1 MLTTHA
7 AMVQL
12 SFEPPGPGSW
22 TLDVTHFPRPCTR
35 FLAEIMPEQ
44 AELGFRDT
52 FARYG
57 LLFDDLSFR
66 VVNGFAYSC
75 PKPVDNS
82 ELPARF
88 AAAEKAFASKVWRR
102 DLKRWDEEVKPAL
115 IDAQLALQ
123 SVDPAALSNEA
134 LLEHLDSCR
143 EHLKRTMYH
152 SYCFIGPSLIPLGDF
167 LVHAGRWTGLAPD
180 QLIGLLKG
188 ASPISAGLSDDLDAL
203 ASAIRADRVA
213 QVALASN
220 SGADDVI
227 DSLRRHPGDAG
238 MAARTYL
245 DMVGHRLVD
254 GYDVGDRYALEMP
267 EVIVRGI
274 RAAAGRSV
282 SATAVG
288 ELSKVTSGVR
298 DQVPADHRDTFDA
311 LLTEAR
317 QTYRLREERSVLG
330 WIWAAGITRRVIL
343 AAGARLAEQGLI
355 ATPGHLVE
363 AGWEEMRSLFATGDG
378 PSAAELGDRAKYRA
392 TQRAADAPP
401 TLGSE
406 PHGPPSLDTLPPATA
421 RAMRAFITCLN
432 GIFQPSQGA
441 SAGAMVRGLAASP
454 GVYVG
459 TARLVTGPTELD
471 RLQPGDVLVTY
482 CTSEAFNLV
491 LPMVGAIVTD
501 SGGLLSHPAIVARE
515 YGIPAVVG
523 SRDATARIPDGARV
537 RVDGGDGTVAVLG

>member
-7 AMVQL
+7 SIAQL

-35 FLAEIMPEQ
+35 FLAEILPDQ
-44 AELGFRDT
+44 AGLGFRDT

-57 LLFDDLSFR
+57 LLLDDLTFR

-75 PKPVDNS
+75 PKPVDQS
-82 ELPARF
+82 ELPTRF
-88 AAAEKAFASKVWRR
+88 AAAEKAFESKVWRH
-102 DLKRWDEEVKPAL
+102 DLRRWDDEVKPAL
-115 IDAQLALQ
+115 IHAQLALQ

-134 LLEHLDSCR
+134 LLDHLDRCR
-143 EHLKRTMYH
+143 QHLKQTMYH

-167 LVHAGRWTGLAPD
+167 LVHARRWTGLAPG
-180 QLIGLLKG
+180 QLIGLMKG
-188 ASPISAGLSDDLDAL
+188 ASPISAGRSDDLDAL
-203 ASAIRADRVA
+203 ASAIRADRAA

-220 SGADDVI
+220 AGADDVI
-227 DSLRRHPGDAG
+227 ASLRRHRGDVG
-238 MAARTYL
+238 VTARTYL
-245 DMVGHRLVD
+245 EMVGYRLVD

-274 RAAAGRSV
+274 RAAVGRTV

-288 ELSKVTSGVR
+288 ELSAVTSGVR
-298 DQVPADHRDTFDA
+298 DQVPADHRNSFDE
-311 LLTEAR
+311 LLAEAR

-330 WIWAAGITRRVIL
+330 WIWAAGITRRGIL
-343 AAGARLAEQGLI
+343 VAGARLAEQGLI
-355 ATPGHLVE
+355 ESHGHLVE
-363 AGWEEMRSLFATGDG
+363 AGWEEMCSLLGMGDG
-378 PSAAELGDRAKYRA
+378 PSSVELADRAAYRA

-401 TLGSE
+401 TLGPE
-406 PHGPPSLDTLPPATA
+406 PHAPPSLDSLPPATA
-421 RAMRAFITCLN
+421 RAMQAFFTCLD
-432 GIFQPSQGA
+432 GIFQPFQGA
-441 SAGAMVRGLAASP
+441 STDAMVRGLAASP

-459 TARLVTGPTELD
+459 TARLVAGPADLD

-491 LPMVGAIVTD
+491 LPMIGAIVTD

-523 SRDATARIPDGARV
+523 SRNATALIPDGAQV
-537 RVDGGDGTVAVLG
+537 RVDGGDGTVVVLG